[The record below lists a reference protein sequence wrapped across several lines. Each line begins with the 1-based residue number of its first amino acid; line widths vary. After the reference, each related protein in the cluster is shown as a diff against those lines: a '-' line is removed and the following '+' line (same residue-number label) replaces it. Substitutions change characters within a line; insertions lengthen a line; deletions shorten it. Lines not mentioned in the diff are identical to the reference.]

1 MTARAP
7 QRAEMATTI
16 IRDARTNSRSRHGLT
31 KKGLSKQQRHEI
43 GMAKISYVMGNLNEE
58 SLRRTVEHAL
68 TRVTEL
74 VPPPASDR
82 SYPIRCAGASRD
94 R

>member
-43 GMAKISYVMGNLNEE
+43 GMAKISYNLNEE
-58 SLRRTVEHAL
+58 NMRRTVEHAL